1 MKLRDSIDFVQII
14 KEIKN
19 AKSPKAKQMVMEE
32 YKDNKVLQQILF
44 YTFNPYKRYGI
55 TKKTFDK
62 YEPNN
67 MPVEQNLT
75 FYSLLDELADS
86 NINDALRYKVVNYL
100 EMFNDEV
107 KEIMKGVLIKD
118 LDLGISATTVNKVWP
133 KLIPGFS
140 LQLAARFE
148 NVELHKD
155 EEIFVTEKFDGIR
168 CVCIIE
174 NNNPRFFTRQGK
186 EIGGLV
192 DIQNDIKNMDK
203 NNMVLDG
210 ELLFSGEY
218 EDSGDQYRKTTK
230 IVNSKSEDKKNIIFH
245 IFDMLSVKEFKDG
258 KSEKVYKD
266 RRKSINQIKE
276 TENVKVAPILY
287 QGTDHTQVT
296 QVAQQMIDNKREGV
310 MVNRNDVYEC
320 KRTKSLLKVKEFNDA
335 DLRVIG
341 FEEGRGENAGR
352 LGAFI
357 VDYKGHEVHVGSG
370 YSKDQRIEYW
380 NNKEEMIG
388 KIIKVKYFEETHHQQ
403 GTLSLRF
410 PVFLELRNDKDEVSY
425 H

>member
-335 DLRVIG
+335 DLEIVDYQ
-341 FEEGRGENAGR
+341 EGRGENVGK
-352 LGAFI
+352 LGAFVVKYKNNI
-357 VDYKGHEVHVGSG
+357 VNVGSG
-370 YSKDQRIEYW
+370 YSKEQR
-380 NNKEEMIG
+380 EEFWKIRDELIG
-388 KIIKVKYFEETHHQQ
+388 RVIKVKYFEESENSN
-403 GTLSLRF
+403 GLLSLRF
-410 PVFLELRNDKDEVSY
+410 PVFIELREKGKEVSY

>member
-118 LDLGISATTVNKVWP
+118 LDLGISATTVNKVSP

-140 LQLAARFE
+140 LQLAARF
-148 NVELHKD
+148 
-155 EEIFVTEKFDGIR
+155 
-168 CVCIIE
+168 
-174 NNNPRFFTRQGK
+174 
-186 EIGGLV
+186 
-192 DIQNDIKNMDK
+192 
-203 NNMVLDG
+203 
-210 ELLFSGEY
+210 
-218 EDSGDQYRKTTK
+218 
-230 IVNSKSEDKKNIIFH
+230 
-245 IFDMLSVKEFKDG
+245 
-258 KSEKVYKD
+258 
-266 RRKSINQIKE
+266 
-276 TENVKVAPILY
+276 
-287 QGTDHTQVT
+287 
-296 QVAQQMIDNKREGV
+296 
-310 MVNRNDVYEC
+310 
-320 KRTKSLLKVKEFNDA
+320 
-335 DLRVIG
+335 
-341 FEEGRGENAGR
+341 
-352 LGAFI
+352 
-357 VDYKGHEVHVGSG
+357 
-370 YSKDQRIEYW
+370 
-380 NNKEEMIG
+380 
-388 KIIKVKYFEETHHQQ
+388 
-403 GTLSLRF
+403 
-410 PVFLELRNDKDEVSY
+410 
-425 H
+425 